1 MRPVIA
7 LGCYLLL
14 ATVAAAQNPSPSRRA
29 LCTVSGQVVQE
40 PGGMPIR
47 KVLISL
53 PKNEGTT
60 TFSSDRDPQ
69 NRYAT
74 LTDAEGRFRLEGVQ
88 AGQYRLSL
96 ERNGFVTPT
105 RRSRVYSSTLISL
118 TAGQELTSLLL
129 RMQPAG
135 VVQGKIV
142 DEDGDAMPGVSVIA
156 MSPTTGNG
164 FANAMTN
171 DLGEYRLA
179 GLPRGEYLVL
189 AQSTQE
195 PVQEPVVVGAKPDEA
210 RVYAPTYYPGTTDH
224 RQASRIQVHP
234 GDEASVSFNIVST
247 RTFTIRGS
255 VSGLPHRV
263 SHRTP
268 QSRAELVSVEPT
280 DSVSLEPADNQ
291 LALQFSGVVLPDGR
305 FEITGVLPGSYRAL
319 ITDQDGGNW
328 RRPRPGQTIEV
339 RNADLD
345 GVQLVPEPTG
355 ELRGHFRMDDGQ
367 QMDWSQVSI
376 LIDPDEREESEP
388 ALVGKVVKDGS
399 FKVENVPAGNYHAI
413 VTSTSNSKA
422 WRDYISKE
430 VILNAK
436 EVGDSG
442 FSTAGGVTS
451 VDIVVSAKG
460 GTIAGT
466 VVDDRDTPIA
476 DVQVVCIP
484 DAGRRK
490 RRDIYQEAQ
499 TDQRGHFVLRGLN
512 PGEYQV
518 FALDDPA
525 GDISDPEFVRTHE
538 ALGQSVKLDEG
549 ARQTISL
556 KVAADGDQP

>member
-1 MRPVIA
+1 MRPAIA
-7 LGCYLLL
+7 VGCCLLL
-14 ATVAAAQNPSPSRRA
+14 ATVAAAQNASPSRQA
-29 LCTVSGQVVQE
+29 LCAVSGQVVQE

-47 KVLISL
+47 KVLVSL

-69 NRYAT
+69 SRYAT

-88 AGQYRLSL
+88 AGEYRLSL

-118 TAGQELTSLLL
+118 TAGQELTGLLL

-142 DEDGDAMPGVSVIA
+142 DEDGDAMPGVNVIA
-156 MSPTTGNG
+156 MSPTTRNG

-171 DLGEYRLA
+171 DLGGYRLA

-195 PVQEPVVVGAKPDEA
+195 PVVAGAKLDEA
-210 RVYAPTYYPGTTDH
+210 RVYAPTYYPGTTGH
-224 RQASRIQVHP
+224 SQASRIQVHP
-234 GDEASVSFNIVST
+234 GDEASVSFNLVST
-247 RTFTIRGS
+247 RTFTVRGS
-255 VSGLPHRV
+255 VSGLPHRI

-268 QSRAELVSVEPT
+268 QSRTELVSVEPT
-280 DSVSLEPADNQ
+280 DSVSLESADNQ
-291 LALQFSGVVLPDGR
+291 VAQQFSGVVLPDGR
-305 FEITGVLPGSYRAL
+305 FEITGVLPGSYRTL

-328 RRPRPGQTIEV
+328 RRLRPGQTIEV

-345 GVQLVPEPTG
+345 GVRLVPEPTG

-367 QMDWSQVSI
+367 QMDWSQVSV
-376 LIDPDEREESEP
+376 LIDPDEREETEP
-388 ALVGKVVKDGS
+388 ALVGNVAKDGL
-399 FKVENVPAGNYHAI
+399 FKVENVPAGSYHAI
-413 VTSTSNSKA
+413 VTSNSNSEA

-430 VILNAK
+430 VIANGK
-436 EVGDSG
+436 DVGDSG

-460 GTIAGT
+460 GSIVGT
-466 VVDDRDTPIA
+466 VVDDKDAPIA

-484 DAGRRK
+484 DSSRRK
-490 RRDIYQEAQ
+490 RRDVYQEAQ
-499 TDQRGHFVLRGLN
+499 TDPRGHFVLRGLN